1 VIIRIVFRTDFGTIP
16 VSPNRDEVQVRVVR
30 LDDARFHSD
39 ELFQCLTPDERARAE
54 RYKVDRARRQFVVAR
69 GLLRRILGC
78 SLGVSPSDVGITYTG
93 AGKPMLDYSGTDLQF
108 NVSHT
113 DGLALIA
120 IARRPVGIDVEGIRA
135 LADPAGLVNRF
146 FSPQEGET
154 YSTLP
159 EPLRPAGFFRAWT
172 CKEALIKA
180 SGLSV
185 AYLDAFDVELHPERA
200 PGLLAARHPTLTGSD
215 WSVTAWEPAPGYAAA
230 LALEGSGRLV
240 MESAT

>member
-1 VIIRIVFRTDFGTIP
+1 VITRIVFRTDFGTIAVAP
-16 VSPNRDEVQVRVVR
+16 ERDEVQVFVVR
-30 LDDARFHSD
+30 LDDSRFHSD
-39 ELFQCLTPDERARAE
+39 ELFQCLTADERARAE
-54 RYKVDRARRQFVVAR
+54 RYKVDRPRRQFVVAR

-78 SLGVSPSDVGITYTG
+78 SLGVSPGEVGITYTG
-93 AGKPMLDYSGTDLQF
+93 AGKPLLDRPGAELHF

-120 IARRPVGIDVEGIRA
+120 TARRSVGIDVEGIRA
-135 LADPAGLVNRF
+135 MADPGGLVNRF

-154 YSTLP
+154 YSSLP
-159 EPLRPAGFFRAWT
+159 ERLRPSGFFRAWT

-185 AYLDAFDVELHPERA
+185 AYLDTFDVELHPERR
-200 PGLLAARHPTLTGSD
+200 PGLLAARHPTLAAAE

-230 LALEGSGRLV
+230 LALEGPGQLV